1 MNLLFHDNALTI
13 CFNSYY
19 ERLTHI
25 LLENVYFP
33 SAFDFLFALQYTSRQ
48 ENEKKAMLM
57 WGLDSL
63 DETFEKDWSEE
74 ESEDELNEGLVKA
87 EPLHIQIKSA
97 MQVCDTFPLDSF
109 YD

>member
-1 MNLLFHDNALTI
+1 MCAHNAFTIYFH
-13 CFNSYY
+13 SYY
-19 ERLTHI
+19 ERLPHI
-25 LLENVYFP
+25 LVENVYFP

-63 DETFEKDWSEE
+63 DETFEKDWSEA

-97 MQVCDTFPLDSF
+97 MQVSDT
-109 YD
+109 